1 MLHLFVFY
9 IIPCYTL
16 HYGVR
21 AAVMQASEMIAHDI
35 TLHLMNYEHI
45 ILHYTSWIHHITLHL
60 MNSGYTILQYIP
72 WIIDTAC
79 VLQCFVSTR
88 HLLVIRL
95 SQFQSKKTV
104 KMIICKRPT
113 EQVRR
118 NCPPPPRD
126 YFRTAFGNCV
136 LNICSSV
143 SLLNFIAQMRLEI
156 TKQTPNSPGRRSCR
170 THRRQSNFAPTTLL
184 ARVGFYIFR

>member
-1 MLHLFVFY
+1 MCLQSLIEYKCFTTLSVLKAMLHLFVFY

-113 EQVRR
+113 EQVRLVSKTMLSMYYSEYDIYIYIYIYTYIYIYMTVS
-118 NCPPPPRD
+118 CDPR
-126 YFRTAFGNCV
+126 
-136 LNICSSV
+136 
-143 SLLNFIAQMRLEI
+143 
-156 TKQTPNSPGRRSCR
+156 
-170 THRRQSNFAPTTLL
+170 APIGSIQ
-184 ARVGFYIFR
+184 R